1 MIVEI
6 LVAKNCLMITTI
18 GIFEE
23 TNSSSQPDQSLEKK
37 ALYTLFFSG
46 AHLSSSFFINNGIH
60 SSPKI

>member
-6 LVAKNCLMITTI
+6 LVAKNCSMITTI

-23 TNSSSQPDQSLEKK
+23 TNSSSQPDQSLKK